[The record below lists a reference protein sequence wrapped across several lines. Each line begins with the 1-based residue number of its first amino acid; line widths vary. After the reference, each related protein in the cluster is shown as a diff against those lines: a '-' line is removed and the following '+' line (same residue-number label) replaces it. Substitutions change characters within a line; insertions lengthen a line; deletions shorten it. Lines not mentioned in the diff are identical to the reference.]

1 MGLQKVYIE
10 LVFLDNFIVNLLI
23 VLLASRLTKTPV
35 RWPRFC
41 AAAALGGVYGCIA
54 VGFSGWL
61 ETVTV
66 KIAAGFT
73 MCLIAYLRRGEQGF
87 WKNTCAFWVSSFVLA
102 GAVYACMLSFGE
114 PATIGGAF
122 AVKAPVRIIL
132 LGLFVGAVLTDL
144 LARIKRR
151 ALKREEHS
159 ALLALTLGERQINV
173 KAFADSGNLV
183 RDPLSRLNVIFLS
196 RAAAIDL
203 LGHDLFELV
212 SRKSPKPTDRLRI
225 VPCATAAGQRLFY
238 GIEIDNAALQ
248 GALKGVKAV
257 VCLSQQPISGGFG
270 AIAGT
275 SLLDELKEGATYE
288 DAVGTKTDC
297 LGDAE
302 AEAGSTGGLYQRERG
317 AAAATDANGGGDA
330 APAAGGGGQIGQTR
344 AH

>member
-1 MGLQKVYIE
+1 MGLLKVYIE

-23 VLLASRLTKTPV
+23 VLLASRFTKTQV
-35 RWPRFC
+35 KWPRFC

-61 ETVTV
+61 ETVTM

-73 MCLIAYLRRGEQGF
+73 MCLIAYLRRGERGF
-87 WKNTCAFWVSSFVLA
+87 WKNTCAFWAASFVLA

-114 PATIGGAF
+114 PMAIGGAF

-144 LARIKRR
+144 LARVKRC
-151 ALKREEHS
+151 AAKREEKS
-159 ALLALTLGERQINV
+159 AMLTLTLGDKQITV

-183 RDPLSRLNVIFLS
+183 RDPLSRLNVLFLS
-196 RAAAIDL
+196 HAAARDL
-203 LGHDLFELV
+203 LGSELMELV
-212 SRKSPKPTDRLRI
+212 SRKTPKPTDRLRI

-248 GALKGVKAV
+248 GSAKGVKVV
-257 VCLSQQPISGGFG
+257 VCLSQQPISGGFS

-275 SLLDELKEGATYE
+275 ELLDELMKGATYE

-297 LGDAE
+297 LGGTE
-302 AEAGSTGGLYQRERG
+302 AEVGSAGGLHQRKRSV
-317 AAAATDANGGGDA
+317 AAAADTNGGGDTA
-330 APAAGGGGQIGQTR
+330 SAAGGGGQIGQTR